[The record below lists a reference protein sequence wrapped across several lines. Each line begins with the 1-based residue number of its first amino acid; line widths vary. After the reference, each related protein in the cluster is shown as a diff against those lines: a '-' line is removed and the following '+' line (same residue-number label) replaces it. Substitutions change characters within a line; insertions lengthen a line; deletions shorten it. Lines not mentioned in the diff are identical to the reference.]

1 MKVSP
6 TELPEV
12 LLLEPRVFTDDRG
25 FFFESWN
32 AKTFA
37 AATGLTVEFVQD
49 NHSLSRRGVLRG
61 IHYQV
66 VRPQG
71 KLVRVADG
79 KVLDVAV
86 DLRRSSPRFGR
97 WVAVEL
103 SAANHR
109 QLWIPPGFGH
119 GFVVTSEAA
128 TFLYKTTDYWL
139 GEYDRSLRWNDPTLG
154 IDWRLQEEP
163 VLASKDATAPLLA
176 DAEVFE

>member
-1 MKVSP
+1 VKVSP